1 VRPLQIAILRSTLHK
16 GSGQVIHITELA
28 KGLQKTGHN
37 VVVFSREAEIKDKD
51 TPIQELSFPGDHIP
65 FFRNFVFPFRCL
77 RPFKKFD
84 IVHTQYHPS
93 VFVGNMAK
101 KTFGKPHVFTYHGF
115 APTSLWRNPR
125 QRMKMVDHRIGTF
138 FALRFGVDRI
148 ITVSRFL
155 KRELVD
161 SYKFNEKSIHVVYNC
176 IDTERFNPK
185 VEGDEIRRKY
195 GLKDVP
201 IVLYLGR
208 LAPYKG
214 VHNLIRAIPLILR
227 VKPEVKFLIAGSRR
241 YDMLNLPGMAE
252 SLGVR
257 ESVIFT
263 GFVPDELV
271 PKFYAS
277 CDIFCYPS
285 LWEGFGLPVA
295 EAGATGKPVVAFRT
309 CAIPEVVENGL
320 TGLLVEPDH
329 AKLAEAIITLLEDEK
344 MRRKM
349 GREARNRISR
359 LFSRRRMVEKTLK
372 VYEEVL

>member
-1 VRPLQIAILRSTLHK
+1 M
-16 GSGQVIHITELA
+16 IHIAELA
-28 KGLQKTGHN
+28 KGLQSLGHN
-37 VVVFSREAEIKDKD
+37 VVVFSRESEIKDKD
-51 TPIQELSFPGDHIP
+51 IPIRELSFLGDNVC

-77 RPFKKFD
+77 RSFEEFD
-84 IVHTQYHPS
+84 VVHTQYHPGI
-93 VFVGNMAK
+93 FVGNVAK

-115 APTSLWRNPR
+115 APIRIWRNPR
-125 QRMKMVDHRIGTF
+125 QQMKMVDHRIGTF

-155 KRELVD
+155 ERELVD
-161 SYKFNEKSIHVVYNC
+161 SYKLDENMIHVIHNC
-176 IDTERFNPK
+176 IDTEKFNPK

-195 GLKDVP
+195 GLGDVP

-214 VHNLIRAIPLILR
+214 VHHLIRAIPLILR

-241 YDMLNLPGMAE
+241 YDMLNLPGMAR

-257 ESVIFT
+257 KSVIFT
-263 GFVPDELV
+263 GFVPDKLV
-271 PKFYAS
+271 PKFYAC

-295 EAGATGKPVVAFRT
+295 EAGATGKPVVAFRM

-320 TGLLVEPDH
+320 TGLLAEPDH
-329 AKLAEAIITLLEDEK
+329 TKLADAVITLLEDEE

-359 LFSRRRMVEKTLK
+359 LFSWRRMVEKTLK
-372 VYEEVL
+372 VYEEAL

>member
-1 VRPLQIAILRSTLHK
+1 M
-16 GSGQVIHITELA
+16 IHIAELA
-28 KGLQKTGHN
+28 RGLQSLGHN
-37 VVVFSREAEIKDKD
+37 VVVFSRESEIKAKD
-51 TPIQELSFPGDHIP
+51 MPIRELSFLGDNVR

-77 RPFKKFD
+77 RSFEEFD
-84 IVHTQYHPS
+84 VVHTQYHPGI
-93 VFVGNMAK
+93 FVGNVAK
-101 KTFGKPHVFTYHGF
+101 RTFGKPHVFTYHGF
-115 APTSLWRNPR
+115 APIRIWRNVR
-125 QRMKMVDHRIGTF
+125 QQMKMVDHRIGTF

-155 KRELVD
+155 ERELVD
-161 SYKFNEKSIHVVYNC
+161 SYKLDENMIHVIYNS
-176 IDTERFNPK
+176 INTERFNPK

-195 GLKDVP
+195 DLEEVP

-214 VHNLIRAIPLILR
+214 VHHLIRAIPLILR

-241 YDMLNLPGMAE
+241 YDMLNLPGMAK

-257 ESVIFT
+257 KSVIFT
-263 GFVPDELV
+263 GFVPDKIV
-271 PKFYAS
+271 PKFYAC
-277 CDIFCYPS
+277 CDVFCYPS

-295 EAGATGKPVVAFRT
+295 EAGATGKPVVAFRM

-329 AKLAEAIITLLEDEK
+329 IQLADAVITLLEDEE

-349 GREARNRISR
+349 GQEARNRISR
-359 LFSRRRMVEKTLK
+359 LFSWRRMVEKTLK